1 MMAYVLFVG
10 AADPCG
16 PLAPTYQIS
25 VQTQYTN
32 P

>member
-1 MMAYVLFVG
+1 MTFPFVG

>member
-1 MMAYVLFVG
+1 MTHIPFVG
-10 AADPCG
+10 AADPYG